1 MYRKKIER
9 THTHHSL
16 TRENTQYDFINGAN
30 CRCVARR
37 LRHDIVDGD
46 TTATTHR
53 SKKND
58 KKDDSSSG
66 AHDKLMFSAY

>member
-1 MYRKKIER
+1 MYRKKIDR
-9 THTHHSL
+9 THTQHSL
-16 TRENTQYDFINGAN
+16 TRENTQYDFIKEAN

-53 SKKND
+53 SKND
-58 KKDDSSSG
+58 KQKDRRQQQWR
-66 AHDKLMFSAY
+66 AR